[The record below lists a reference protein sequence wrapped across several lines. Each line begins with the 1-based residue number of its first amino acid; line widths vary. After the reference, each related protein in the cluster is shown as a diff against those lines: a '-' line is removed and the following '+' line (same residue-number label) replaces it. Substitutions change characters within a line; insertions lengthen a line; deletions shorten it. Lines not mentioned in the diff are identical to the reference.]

1 MGRPKLQLTLKQ
13 QQQLAL
19 TQTMQQSLKIL
30 EMPITQ
36 IEEFLQKKRGSK
48 AAFFEESLVAKP
60 TLYDHLM
67 AQAREVFSP
76 YELTQAEQ
84 IIGNLD
90 EKGFYSGENFPIL
103 KKIQQFDPIGIAA
116 RGPQEAL
123 ILQAT
128 GIAKQLLEKYYND
141 FIRQRWEKIAKGMCL
156 SVEEVQQIVREEIRP
171 LHPFPGLPFA
181 PDENRNVLP
190 DIIIDESGIEIAGGE
205 GETCTERWLLVALRN
220 RKKML
225 TQLAQLLIEKEK
237 EFFLGKT
244 TYPKGS
250 TLTYLAEKLQVAES
264 TVSRAC
270 QEKWLL
276 CSMGMFPLKYFLQKN
291 LGPKERLKELV
302 AQEERPLSDEELA
315 QGLRELGKPIS
326 RRTVAKYRDELGI
339 GSVYE
344 RRITGF

>member
-1 MGRPKLQLTLKQ
+1 MAKPKLQLTLKQ

-30 EMPITQ
+30 EMPVTQ
-36 IEEFLQKKRGSK
+36 LEEFLQKKSHAK
-48 AAFFEESLVAKP
+48 AAFFEESLIVKP

-67 AQAREVFSP
+67 EQAREIFSKE
-76 YELTQAEQ
+76 ELTQAEQ

-90 EKGFYSGENFPIL
+90 EKGFYSGEDSPLL
-103 KKIQQFDPIGIAA
+103 KKIQQFDPLGIAT

-123 ILQAT
+123 ILQAE
-128 GIAKQLLEKYYND
+128 GKAKQLLESHYQD
-141 FIRQRWEKIAKGMCL
+141 FLKQRWEKIAKSMRL
-156 SVEEVQQIVREEIRP
+156 SAEEVKRIVEDEIRS
-171 LHPFPGLPFA
+171 LHPFPGFPFA

-190 DIIIDESGIEIAGGE
+190 DIIIEEDGIEVAGSE
-205 GETCTERWLLVALRN
+205 AEAITERWLLQALRN
-220 RKKML
+220 RKKL
-225 TQLAQLLIEKEK
+225 LYDLAELLMVREK
-237 EFFLGKT
+237 EFFLGET
-244 TYPKGS
+244 TYPRGS
-250 TLTYLAEKLQVAES
+250 TLAYLAEKLEVTES
-264 TVSRAC
+264 TISRAC

-291 LGPKERLKELV
+291 LEPKEKLKELI

-315 QGLRELGKPIS
+315 RRLKEMGNPIS

-344 RRITGF
+344 RRH